1 MFFGTEILEFS
12 IEMKHMPWGKS
23 IEGRFHS
30 WAEKLSSKASA
41 LWKLLSFKKGNWRYP
56 LSLSFFLLFFIVVHL
71 WFDRKDLK
79 TQKLLFI
86 FSDDHLKVG
95 NKKWPSFSA
104 IFVGKTSTT
113 AAFEAAFFSVHLGE
127 WEARPFLTHKSAPV
141 EGWMFL
147 GKAFKLHPP
156 ITFLV
161 NLQEMNEIFGP
172 FKSIG
177 KRSLL
182 LGGLCFLLFSFGG
195 AWNLFPAAFWGFRAV
210 MANLQ
215 KWATKKM
222 RDLYFF
228 Q

>member
-12 IEMKHMPWGKS
+12 IGMKHMPWGKS

-104 IFVGKTSTT
+104 IFVGNTSTT
-113 AAFEAAFFSVHLGE
+113 AAFEAAFFSVQLGE
-127 WEARPFLTHKSAPV
+127 WEARFSNAQNARLRAGCFLR
-141 EGWMFL
+141 
-147 GKAFKLHPP
+147 KAFKLHPP
-156 ITFLV
+156 ITGLV

-172 FKSIG
+172 CKSIG
-177 KRSLL
+177 KCSLL
-182 LGGLCFLLFSFGG
+182 LGGCASCCS
-195 AWNLFPAAFWGFRAV
+195 A
-210 MANLQ
+210 
-215 KWATKKM
+215 
-222 RDLYFF
+222 
-228 Q
+228 